1 MISQIMQNAI
11 DERSVQKVQ
20 PSIFKKQIAEHLK
33 KLQGEDRRLR
43 FGYMVKDE
51 GIDSYVER
59 MSSKDIIFAV
69 FDLDMQIVA
78 MAHFSLLEDG
88 TAELGLSVNS
98 DRRGEQLGSKLFYRA
113 ILTAKILGIE
123 EVFVQCLIE
132 NKIMQHLAKKHDM
145 QVQTHYGTGEA
156 EGRIDLEPATL
167 RDVIEHAMI
176 QQITMYDLAYKTN
189 MSTMRKTTEIL
200 RSA

>member
-1 MISQIMQNAI
+1 
-11 DERSVQKVQ
+11 
-20 PSIFKKQIAEHLK
+20 
-33 KLQGEDRRLR
+33 
-43 FGYMVKDE
+43 
-51 GIDSYVER
+51 
-59 MSSKDIIFAV
+59 
-69 FDLDMQIVA
+69 
-78 MAHFSLLEDG
+78 
-88 TAELGLSVNS
+88 
-98 DRRGEQLGSKLFYRA
+98 
-113 ILTAKILGIE
+113 
-123 EVFVQCLIE
+123 
-132 NKIMQHLAKKHDM
+132 M